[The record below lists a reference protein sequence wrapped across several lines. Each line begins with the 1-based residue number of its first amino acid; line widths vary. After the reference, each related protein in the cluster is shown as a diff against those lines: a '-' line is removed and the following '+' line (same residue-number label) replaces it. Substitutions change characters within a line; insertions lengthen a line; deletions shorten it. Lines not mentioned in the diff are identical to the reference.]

1 MTLKEIETLWQS
13 RKTAM
18 DVWHDRLHQMDN
30 DMLIAMLL
38 EHMPMVKAELILK
51 SIDYDIHMSREE
63 DTNGTIETT
72 Q

>member
-18 DVWHDRLHQMDN
+18 SVWHDRLFEMDT
-30 DMLIAMLL
+30 DLLVALLL
-38 EHMPMVKAELILK
+38 EHMPMPKAELILK
-51 SIDYDIHMSREE
+51 SIDYDIHISRQE
-63 DTNGTIETT
+63 DNDGTIETT

>member
-18 DVWHDRLHQMDN
+18 DVWHDRLFEMNTDV
-30 DMLIAMLL
+30 LVALVL
-38 EHMPMVKAELILK
+38 EHMPMPKAELILK
-51 SIDYDIHMSREE
+51 SIDYDIHISREE
-63 DTNGTIETT
+63 DNDGTIETT

>member
-38 EHMPMVKAELILK
+38 EHMPMVKAELVLK
-51 SIDYDIHMSREE
+51 SIDYDIHISREE
-63 DTNGTIETT
+63 DTNGTIKTT

>member
-18 DVWHDRLHQMDN
+18 DVWHDRLFEMNTDV
-30 DMLIAMLL
+30 LVALVL
-38 EHMPMVKAELILK
+38 EHIPMVKAELILK

>member
-18 DVWHDRLHQMDN
+18 DVWHDRLF
-30 DMLIAMLL
+30 DMPTDLLVTMLL

-51 SIDYDIHMSREE
+51 SIDYDIHISREE
-63 DTNGTIETT
+63 DNNGTIETT

>member
-18 DVWHDRLHQMDN
+18 SVWHDRLHKMDN

-38 EHMPMVKAELILK
+38 EHMPMVKAELVLK
-51 SIDYDIHMSREE
+51 SIDYDIHISREE
-63 DTNGTIETT
+63 DNDGTIETT

>member
-18 DVWHDRLHQMDN
+18 DVWHDRLFEMNTD
-30 DMLIAMLL
+30 LLVAMLL
-38 EHMPMVKAELILK
+38 EHMPMPKAELILK

-63 DTNGTIETT
+63 DNNGTIETT

>member
-30 DMLIAMLL
+30 HMIIAMLL

-51 SIDYDIHMSREE
+51 SIDYDVHISREE
-63 DTNGTIETT
+63 DNDGTIETT

>member
-18 DVWHDRLHQMDN
+18 DVWHDRLFEMNTDV
-30 DMLIAMLL
+30 LVAMLL

-51 SIDYDIHMSREE
+51 SIDYDIHMSRKEE
-63 DTNGTIETT
+63 TNGID
-72 Q
+72 

>member
-18 DVWHDRLHQMDN
+18 DVWHDRLHQMDSA
-30 DMLIAMLL
+30 MLIAMLL
-38 EHMPMVKAELILK
+38 EHMPMPKAELILK
-51 SIDYDIHMSREE
+51 SIDYDIHISREE
-63 DTNGTIETT
+63 DNDGTIETT

>member
-1 MTLKEIETLWQS
+1 
-13 RKTAM
+13 M

-38 EHMPMVKAELILK
+38 EHMPITKAELVLK
-51 SIDYDIHMSREE
+51 SIDYDIHISREE
-63 DTNGTIETT
+63 DNNGTIETT

>member
-18 DVWHDRLHQMDN
+18 DVWYDRLFEMPTD
-30 DMLIAMLL
+30 LLVSMLL
-38 EHMPMVKAELILK
+38 EHMPIPKAELILK
-51 SIDYDIHMSREE
+51 SIDYDIHISREE
-63 DTNGTIETT
+63 DNDGTIETT

>member
-18 DVWHDRLHQMDN
+18 DVWHDRLFEMNTDV
-30 DMLIAMLL
+30 LVALVL
-38 EHMPMVKAELILK
+38 EHMPMPKAELILK
-51 SIDYDIHMSREE
+51 SIDYDIHISREE

>member
-18 DVWHDRLHQMDN
+18 DVWHDRLFEMNTDV
-30 DMLIAMLL
+30 LVSLVL
-38 EHMPMVKAELILK
+38 ENMPMVKAELILK
-51 SIDYDIHMSREE
+51 SIDYDIHISREE
-63 DTNGTIETT
+63 DNDGTIETT

>member
-18 DVWHDRLHQMDN
+18 DVWHDRLHQMDT
-30 DMLIAMLL
+30 DVLVALVL
-38 EHMPMVKAELILK
+38 EHMPMPKAELILK
-51 SIDYDIHMSREE
+51 SIDYDIHISREE
-63 DTNGTIETT
+63 DNDGTIETT

>member
-18 DVWHDRLHQMDN
+18 DVWHDRLFEMNTDV
-30 DMLIAMLL
+30 LVALVL
-38 EHMPMVKAELILK
+38 EHMPMPKAELILK

-63 DTNGTIETT
+63 DNNGTIETT

>member
-18 DVWHDRLHQMDN
+18 DVWHDRLFEMNTDV
-30 DMLIAMLL
+30 LVALVL
-38 EHMPMVKAELILK
+38 EHMPMPKAELILK
-51 SIDYDIHMSREE
+51 SIDYDIHISREE
-63 DTNGTIETT
+63 DNNGTIETT

>member
-38 EHMPMVKAELILK
+38 EHMPMAKAELVLK
-51 SIDYDIHMSREE
+51 SIDYDIHISREE
-63 DTNGTIETT
+63 DTNGTIKTT

>member
-38 EHMPMVKAELILK
+38 EHMPMVKAELVLK
-51 SIDYDIHMSREE
+51 SIDYDIHISREE
-63 DTNGTIETT
+63 DNNGTIETT

>member
-18 DVWHDRLHQMDN
+18 DVWHDRLFEMNTDA
-30 DMLIAMLL
+30 LVALVL
-38 EHMPMVKAELILK
+38 EHMPMPKAELILK
-51 SIDYDIHMSREE
+51 SIDYDIHISREE
-63 DTNGTIETT
+63 DNDGTIETT

>member
-30 DMLIAMLL
+30 HMIIAMLL

-51 SIDYDIHMSREE
+51 SIDYDIHISREE
-63 DTNGTIETT
+63 DNDGTIETT

>member
-18 DVWHDRLHQMDN
+18 SVWHDRLHQMDN

-38 EHMPMVKAELILK
+38 EHMPMVKAELVLK
-51 SIDYDIHMSREE
+51 SIDYGIHHSREE
-63 DTNGTIETT
+63 ANAATIETT

>member
-1 MTLKEIETLWQS
+1 MTLTEIETLWQS

-51 SIDYDIHMSREE
+51 SIDYDIHISREE
-63 DTNGTIETT
+63 DNNGTIETT

>member
-38 EHMPMVKAELILK
+38 EHMPMPKAELVLK

-63 DTNGTIETT
+63 DNNGTIETT

>member
-18 DVWHDRLHQMDN
+18 DVWHDRLHQMDS

-38 EHMPMVKAELILK
+38 EHMPMPKAELILK

-63 DTNGTIETT
+63 DNNGTIETT

>member
-38 EHMPMVKAELILK
+38 EHMPMPKAELILK
-51 SIDYDIHMSREE
+51 SIYYYIHISREE
-63 DTNGTIETT
+63 DNNGTIETT

>member
-38 EHMPMVKAELILK
+38 EHMPMVKAELVLK
-51 SIDYDIHMSREE
+51 SIDYDIHISREE

>member
-51 SIDYDIHMSREE
+51 SIDYEIHISREE
-63 DTNGTIETT
+63 DNNGTIETT

>member
-38 EHMPMVKAELILK
+38 EHMPMPKAELILK

-63 DTNGTIETT
+63 DNNGTIETT